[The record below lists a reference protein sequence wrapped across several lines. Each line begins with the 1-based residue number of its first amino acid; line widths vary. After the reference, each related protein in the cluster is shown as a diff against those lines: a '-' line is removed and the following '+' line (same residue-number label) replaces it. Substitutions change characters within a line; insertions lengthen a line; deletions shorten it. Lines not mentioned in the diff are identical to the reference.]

1 MRQSFRRLLLVPLL
15 AASFL
20 LSGFSPSATAS
31 AASVLSLTATSN
43 PSGNYVALN
52 WTNSDKS
59 QPYSYMLYSK
69 SAHESTFQSIPAKD
83 HAKVLNIY
91 PVVAPIVSFTTW
103 EGKNYTLPK
112 SASLKMW
119 METPNEYDS
128 KGYGKGLIS
137 VDTVSISD
145 FNASPDAYLKNAD
158 GSYKYDVLYFGAWD
172 AFASQD
178 LSAAAETKTDA
189 FIKTGRGVLFG
200 HDTMVDNDTIS
211 MPNFFKLAHYCDI
224 QTIPHYTV
232 LGSAQIKV
240 AKKGLL
246 TNYPWKIGD
255 VGTVL
260 NVPLSHSNQL
270 AFGDVWMTYQQPYT
284 YPNSTAATGSG
295 GQGTNTFYLTSW
307 SNCAMIQTGHSNG
320 EATPDEQRVTANTL
334 FYLAQI
340 TTDTSWNDHKGQD
353 LDAPDEP
360 TISGVTH
367 NSNRTQ
373 YTVQYSSQDNA
384 TGYQYYVEATGQN
397 DGAKYDSPVI
407 STSLKTGMKGY
418 SIVVDSKPNTVPDGS
433 ITATSDSY
441 TFSRPSGSSFYI
453 HVAAVDKAGNISSVA
468 HYPVDELVSMT
479 HPVSISYAIDPNSNM
494 PFTTPDIPITNHSTF
509 PVKVSVVGLK
519 ATSGIGDAAPTS
531 YSDWNRLTA
540 AQTGSGIALGVR
552 IKETSG
558 SGWTVINRAVPVYA
572 GDLMSEVPLGTLGA
586 NGASGNL
593 ALTAKFGLAWA
604 NARTVSHE
612 LTLDFTIRIKQIIL
626 KIWKQAEWAENVLH
640 SVTFYFQ

>member
-1 MRQSFRRLLLVPLL
+1 MRQSFRRFFLVPLL
-15 AASFL
+15 AAGIL
-20 LSGFSPSATAS
+20 LSGASPALAAS
-31 AASVLSLTATSN
+31 AASVLTLTATPN

-91 PVVAPIVSFTTW
+91 PVVAPTVSFTTW
-103 EGKNYTLPK
+103 DGKSYTLPK

-137 VDTVSISD
+137 VDIVSISD
-145 FNASPDAYLKNAD
+145 FNANPDVYLKNAD
-158 GSYKYDVLYFGAWD
+158 GTYKYDVLYFGAWD

-178 LSAAAETKTDA
+178 LTTAAESKTDA

-200 HDTMVDNDTIS
+200 HDTMVDNDQIS

-232 LGSAQIKV
+232 LGSSQIKV
-240 AKKGLL
+240 TKKGLL
-246 TNYPWKIGD
+246 TDYPWKIGD

-260 NVPLSHSNQL
+260 NVPMSHSNQL
-270 AFGDVWMTYQQPYT
+270 AFGDVWMTYQPPYT
-284 YPNSTAATGSG
+284 YSGSAEATGQN

-353 LDAPDEP
+353 LDAPDKP
-360 TISGVTH
+360 VISGVTH
-367 NSNRTQ
+367 NSGRTQ
-373 YTVQYSSQDNA
+373 YTVNYSSQDNA

-397 DGAKYDSPVI
+397 DGMKYDSPVV
-407 STSLKTGMKGY
+407 STSLETGMKGY
-418 SIVVDSKPNTVPDGS
+418 SIVVDNNPDTVPDGS
-433 ITATSDSY
+433 ITTTSNSY
-441 TFSRPSGSSFYI
+441 TFFRPFGSSFYI
-453 HVAAVDKAGNISSVA
+453 HIAAVDKAGNVSAVA
-468 HYPVDELVSMT
+468 HFHTDELVSVT
-479 HPVSISYAIDPNSNM
+479 HPVSIGYSIDPNSST
-494 PFTTPDIPITNHSTF
+494 PFTAPDIPITNHSTF
-509 PVKVSVVGLK
+509 PVRVSVAGLK
-519 ATSGIGDAAPTS
+519 AVSGIGDTAPTS
-531 YSDWNRLTA
+531 YSDWNSLTA
-540 AQTGSGIALGVR
+540 AQTGSGIALGVG
-552 IKETSG
+552 INQTAV
-558 SGWTVINRAVPVYA
+558 SGWTAVDRTTPVYT
-572 GDLMSEVPLGTLGA
+572 GDFASEVPLGTLGA

-612 LTLDFTIRIKQIIL
+612 LILNFTI
-626 KIWKQAEWAENVLH
+626 
-640 SVTFYFQ
+640 TD

>member
-1 MRQSFRRLLLVPLL
+1 MRRSFRRLFLAPLL
-15 AASFL
+15 AAGVL
-20 LSGFSPSATAS
+20 LSGASPALAAS
-31 AASVLSLTATSN
+31 AASVLTLTATPN
-43 PSGNYVALN
+43 PSGNFVALN

-83 HAKVLNIY
+83 SAKVLNIY
-91 PVVAPIVSFTTW
+91 PVVATTVSFTTW
-103 EGKNYTLPK
+103 QGQSYTLPK

-119 METPNEYDS
+119 METPNGYDS

-145 FNASPDAYLKNAD
+145 FNANPDAYLKNAD

-178 LSAAAETKTDA
+178 LSSAAESKTDA

-200 HDTMVDNDTIS
+200 HDTMVDNDGIS

-232 LGSAQIKV
+232 LGSSQIKV
-240 AKKGLL
+240 SKKGLL

-260 NVPLSHSNQL
+260 NVPMSHSNQL

-284 YPNSTAATGSG
+284 YPNSAEATGSG

-320 EATPDEQRVTANTL
+320 EATPDEQCVTANTL

-353 LDAPDEP
+353 LDAPDSP

-373 YTVQYSSQDNA
+373 YTVNYSSQDNA

-397 DGAKYDSPVI
+397 DGAKYDSPVL
-407 STSLKTGMKGY
+407 STSLKTGMKDY
-418 SIVVDSKPNTVPDGS
+418 SIVVDNNPDTVPDGS
-433 ITATSDSY
+433 ITTTSDSY
-441 TFSRPSGSSFYI
+441 TFPRPSGSSFYI
-453 HVAAVDKAGNISSVA
+453 HIAAVDNAGNISSVA
-468 HYPVDELVSMT
+468 HYPVDELVSVT
-479 HPVSISYAIDPNSNM
+479 HPISISYAIDPNSNT
-494 PFTTPDIPITNHSTF
+494 PFTAPDIPIINHSTF
-509 PVKVSVVGLK
+509 PIRVSVAGLK

-531 YSDWNRLTA
+531 YSDWNSLTA
-540 AQTGSGIALGVR
+540 AQTGSGIALGVG
-552 IKETSG
+552 INKTAG
-558 SGWTVINRAVPVYA
+558 SGWTAVDRDTPIYT
-572 GDLMSEVPLGTLGA
+572 GDLASEVPLGTLGS

-593 ALTAKFGLAWA
+593 TLTAKFGLAWTKA
-604 NARTVSHE
+604 TNVSHE
-612 LTLDFTIRIKQIIL
+612 LTLNFTI
-626 KIWKQAEWAENVLH
+626 AD
-640 SVTFYFQ
+640 

>member
-1 MRQSFRRLLLVPLL
+1 LRQSFRRLFLVPLL
-15 AASFL
+15 AAGIL
-20 LSGFSPSATAS
+20 LPGASPVFAAS
-31 AASVLSLTATSN
+31 AASVLTLTAIPN

-52 WTNSDKS
+52 WTNSDKR

-91 PVVAPIVSFTTW
+91 PVVVPTVTFTTW
-103 EGKNYTLPK
+103 RGKRYTLPK

-145 FNASPDAYLKNAD
+145 FNASPDAYLRNAD

-172 AFASQD
+172 SNGYQD
-178 LSAAAETKTDA
+178 LSFTAETKTDA

-200 HDTMVDNDTIS
+200 HDTMVNNNRIS
-211 MPNFFKLAHYCDI
+211 KANFYKLAHYCDI
-224 QTIPHYTV
+224 QAIPNYTV
-232 LGSAQIKV
+232 LGSSCIKV
-240 AKKGLL
+240 SKKGLL

-255 VGTVL
+255 VGAVL
-260 NVPLSHSNQL
+260 HVPLSHSNQL
-270 AFGDVWMTYQQPYT
+270 AFGDVWMTYQSPYT
-284 YPNSTAATGSG
+284 YPNSAEATGSG

-307 SNCAMIQTGHSNG
+307 SNCTMIQTGHSNG

-360 TISGVTH
+360 AVSSITH
-367 NSNRTQ
+367 NSDRTQ
-373 YTVQYSSQDNA
+373 YTVNYSSQDNA

-397 DGAKYDSPVI
+397 DGVKYDSPVI

-418 SIVVDSKPNTVPDGS
+418 SIVVDDKPDTVPDGN
-433 ITATSDSY
+433 ITTTSNSY
-441 TFSRPSGSSFYI
+441 TFSRPSGSGFYI
-453 HVAAVDKAGNISSVA
+453 HIAAVDNAGNISAVA
-468 HYPVDELVSMT
+468 HYHTDKLVSVT
-479 HPVSISYAIDPNSNM
+479 HPVSIGYSIDPNSST
-494 PFTTPDIPITNHSTF
+494 PFTAPDIPITNHSTF
-509 PVKVSVVGLK
+509 PIKVSVTELK
-519 ATSGIGDAAPTS
+519 ATSGIGDAAPTA
-531 YSDWNRLTA
+531 YSDWNSLTA
-540 AQTGSGIALGVR
+540 AQTGSGIALGVG
-552 IKETSG
+552 ISKTAG
-558 SGWTVINRAVPVYA
+558 SGWTAVDRATPVYT
-572 GDLMSEVPLGTLGA
+572 GDLASEVPLGMLGA

-593 ALTAKFGLAWA
+593 TLTAKFGLAWA
-604 NARTVSHE
+604 KATNVSHE
-612 LTLDFTIRIKQIIL
+612 LTLNFTI
-626 KIWKQAEWAENVLH
+626 AD
-640 SVTFYFQ
+640 

>member
-1 MRQSFRRLLLVPLL
+1 MRQSFRRLFLVPLL
-15 AASFL
+15 AAGIL
-20 LSGFSPSATAS
+20 LSGASPAFAAS
-31 AASVLSLTATSN
+31 AASVLTLTATPN
-43 PSGNYVALN
+43 PSANDVALN

-83 HAKVLNIY
+83 SAKVLNIY
-91 PVVAPIVSFTTW
+91 PVVDPTVSFTTW
-103 EGKNYTLPK
+103 QGKSYTLPK

-119 METPNEYDS
+119 LETPNEYDS

-137 VDTVSISD
+137 VDAVSIAD
-145 FNASPDAYLKNAD
+145 FNVSPDAYLKNAD

-178 LSAAAETKTDA
+178 LSATAETKTDA

-200 HDTMVDNDTIS
+200 HDTMS

-232 LGSAQIKV
+232 LGSSQIKV
-240 AKKGLL
+240 SKKGLL

-260 NVPLSHSNQL
+260 NVPMSHSNQL
-270 AFGDVWMTYQQPYT
+270 AFGDVWMTYQPPYT
-284 YPNSTAATGSG
+284 YNGSAEATGSG

-360 TISGVTH
+360 AISGVTH
-367 NSNRTQ
+367 NYDRTQ
-373 YTVQYSSQDNA
+373 YTVNYSSQDNA

-397 DGAKYDSPVI
+397 DGAKYDSPVV
-407 STSLKTGMKGY
+407 SASLKTGMKGY
-418 SIVVDSKPNTVPDGS
+418 SIVVDNSPDTVPDRS
-433 ITATSDSY
+433 ITTTSGSY
-441 TFSRPSGSSFYI
+441 TFSRPSGSGFYI
-453 HVAAVDKAGNISSVA
+453 HIAAVDKSGNISSVT
-468 HYPVDELVSMT
+468 HYHTDELVSVT
-479 HPVSISYAIDPNSNM
+479 HPVSIGYSIDPNSNT
-494 PFTTPDIPITNHSTF
+494 PFTAPDIPITNHSTF
-509 PVKVSVVGLK
+509 PVRVSVAGLK
-519 ATSGIGDAAPTS
+519 ATSGIGDTVPTA
-531 YSDWNRLTA
+531 YSDWNSLTA
-540 AQTGSGIALGVR
+540 AQTGSGIALGVG
-552 IKETSG
+552 ISKTGG
-558 SGWTVINRAVPVYA
+558 SGWTAVDRAMPVYT
-572 GDLMSEVPLGTLGA
+572 GDLASEVPLGTLGA

-593 ALTAKFGLAWA
+593 ALAAKFGLAWA

-612 LTLDFTIRIKQIIL
+612 LILNFTI
-626 KIWKQAEWAENVLH
+626 
-640 SVTFYFQ
+640 TD

>member
-1 MRQSFRRLLLVPLL
+1 MRQSFRRLFLVPLL
-15 AASFL
+15 SAGIL
-20 LSGFSPSATAS
+20 LSGVSPAFAAS
-31 AASVLSLTATSN
+31 AASVLTLTATPN
-43 PSGNYVALN
+43 PSANDVALN

-83 HAKVLNIY
+83 SAKVLNIY
-91 PVVAPIVSFTTW
+91 PIVTPTVSFTTW
-103 EGKNYTLPK
+103 QGKNYTLPK

-137 VDTVSISD
+137 VDTVSISN
-145 FNASPDAYLKNAD
+145 FNANPDAYLKNAD

-178 LSAAAETKTDA
+178 LTATVEAKTDA

-200 HDTMVDNDTIS
+200 HDTMVDNDQIS

-232 LGSAQIKV
+232 LGSSQIKV
-240 AKKGLL
+240 SKKGLL

-260 NVPLSHSNQL
+260 NAPMSHSNQL

-284 YPNSTAATGSG
+284 YPNSVEATGSG

-307 SNCAMIQTGHSNG
+307 SNCAMIQTGHSDG

-353 LDAPDEP
+353 LDAPDKP
-360 TISGVTH
+360 TISSVTH
-367 NSNRTQ
+367 NSDRTQ
-373 YTVQYSSQDNA
+373 YTVNYSSQDNA

-407 STSLKTGMKGY
+407 STSLKTGMKG
-418 SIVVDSKPNTVPDGS
+418 
-433 ITATSDSY
+433 
-441 TFSRPSGSSFYI
+441 
-453 HVAAVDKAGNISSVA
+453 
-468 HYPVDELVSMT
+468 
-479 HPVSISYAIDPNSNM
+479 
-494 PFTTPDIPITNHSTF
+494 
-509 PVKVSVVGLK
+509 
-519 ATSGIGDAAPTS
+519 
-531 YSDWNRLTA
+531 
-540 AQTGSGIALGVR
+540 
-552 IKETSG
+552 
-558 SGWTVINRAVPVYA
+558 
-572 GDLMSEVPLGTLGA
+572 
-586 NGASGNL
+586 
-593 ALTAKFGLAWA
+593 
-604 NARTVSHE
+604 
-612 LTLDFTIRIKQIIL
+612 
-626 KIWKQAEWAENVLH
+626 
-640 SVTFYFQ
+640 

>member
-1 MRQSFRRLLLVPLL
+1 MRQSFRRLFLAPLL
-15 AASFL
+15 AAGIL
-20 LSGFSPSATAS
+20 LSGASPAFAAS
-31 AASVLSLTATSN
+31 AASVLLLTATPN
-43 PSGNYVALN
+43 PSGNYGALN
-52 WTNSDKS
+52 WTNNDKS

-69 SAHESTFQSIPAKD
+69 SAHESTFQSIPAKES
-83 HAKVLNIY
+83 AKVLNIY
-91 PVVAPIVSFTTW
+91 PVVTPTVSFTTW
-103 EGKNYTLPK
+103 NGKSYTLPK

-145 FNASPDAYLKNAD
+145 FNANPDAYLKNTD
-158 GSYKYDVLYFGAWD
+158 GTYKYDVLYFGAWD

-178 LSAAAETKTDA
+178 LTTAAESKTDA

-200 HDTMVDNDTIS
+200 HDTMVDNDQIS

-232 LGSAQIKV
+232 LGSSQIKV
-240 AKKGLL
+240 FKKGLL

-260 NVPLSHSNQL
+260 NVPMSHSNQF
-270 AFGDVWMTYQQPYT
+270 AFGDVWMTYQPPYT
-284 YPNSTAATGSG
+284 YSGSAEATGQN

-353 LDAPDEP
+353 LDAPDRP

-367 NSNRTQ
+367 NSDRTQ
-373 YTVQYSSQDNA
+373 YTVNYSSQDNA

-407 STSLKTGMKGY
+407 STSLKTRMKGY
-418 SIVVDSKPNTVPDGS
+418 SIIVDDKPDTAPNGS
-433 ITATSDSY
+433 ITTTSDSY
-441 TFSRPSGSSFYI
+441 TFPRPSGSSFYI
-453 HVAAVDKAGNISSVA
+453 HIAAVDNAGNISAVA
-468 HYPVDELVSMT
+468 HYSVDELVSVT
-479 HPVSISYAIDPNSNM
+479 HPVSVSYAIDPNSSM
-494 PFTTPDIPITNHSTF
+494 PFTAPDIPITNHSTF
-509 PVKVSVVGLK
+509 PVRVSVAKLK
-519 ATSGIGDAAPTS
+519 STSGIGDAAPTS
-531 YSDWNRLTA
+531 YSDWNNLTA
-540 AQTGSGIALGVR
+540 AQTASKITLGVG
-552 IKETSG
+552 IKETAG
-558 SGWTVINRAVPVYA
+558 SGWTAVDRQAPVYA
-572 GDLMSEVPLGTLGA
+572 SDVASEVPLGTLGA

-604 NARTVSHE
+604 KTTNVSHD
-612 LTLDFTIRIKQIIL
+612 LTLNFTI
-626 KIWKQAEWAENVLH
+626 
-640 SVTFYFQ
+640 SD

>member
-1 MRQSFRRLLLVPLL
+1 MRQSFRRLFLVPLL
-15 AASFL
+15 AAGIL
-20 LSGFSPSATAS
+20 LSGASPAFAAS
-31 AASVLSLTATSN
+31 AASALSLTATPN

-83 HAKVLNIY
+83 SAKVLNIY
-91 PVVAPIVSFTTW
+91 PIVAPTVSFTTW
-103 EGKNYTLPK
+103 QGKSYTLPK

-119 METPNEYDS
+119 MEMPNGYDS

-137 VDTVSISD
+137 VDTVSISN
-145 FNASPDAYLKNAD
+145 FNANPDAYLKNAD
-158 GSYKYDVLYFGAWD
+158 GSYKYDVLYFGSWD
-172 AFASQD
+172 SNGNQD
-178 LSAAAETKTDA
+178 LTATAETKTEA
-189 FIKTGRGVLFG
+189 FIKAGRGVLFG
-200 HDTMVDNDTIS
+200 HDTMVDNDRIS

-224 QTIPHYTV
+224 QTIPKYTI
-232 LGSAQIKV
+232 LGGIQIKV

-270 AFGDVWMTYQQPYT
+270 AFGDVWMTYQQPYA
-284 YPNSTAATGSG
+284 YPNSTEANGSG

-353 LDAPDEP
+353 LDAPDRSV
-360 TISGVTH
+360 ISGITH
-367 NSNRTQ
+367 NPDRTQ
-373 YTVQYSSQDNA
+373 YTVNYSSQDNA
-384 TGYQYYVEATGQN
+384 TGYQYYVEASGQN

-418 SIVVDSKPNTVPDGS
+418 SIVVDEKPDTVPDGN
-433 ITATSDSY
+433 ITTTSNSY

-453 HVAAVDKAGNISSVA
+453 HIAAVDNAGNVSSVT
-468 HYPVDELVSMT
+468 HYPVDELVSVT
-479 HPVSISYAIDPNSNM
+479 HPVSISYAIDPNSNT
-494 PFTTPDIPITNHSTF
+494 PFNAPDIPITNHSTF
-509 PVKVSVVGLK
+509 PIEVSVAGLK
-519 ATSGIGDAAPTS
+519 ATSGIGDAVPTS
-531 YSDWNRLTA
+531 YSDWNSLTA
-540 AQTGSGIALGVR
+540 AQTGNGIALGVG
-552 IKETSG
+552 ISKTAG
-558 SGWTVINRAVPVYA
+558 SGWTAIDRQAPVYA
-572 GDLMSEVPLGTLGA
+572 SDIASEVPLGTLGA
-586 NGASGNL
+586 NGASGSL

-604 NARTVSHE
+604 NAKTVSHQ
-612 LTLDFTIRIKQIIL
+612 LTLNFTI
-626 KIWKQAEWAENVLH
+626 AD
-640 SVTFYFQ
+640 

>member
-1 MRQSFRRLLLVPLL
+1 MRQSFRRLFLVPLL

-31 AASVLSLTATSN
+31 AASVLTLTATPN

-59 QPYSYMLYSK
+59 QPYSYILYSK

-83 HAKVLNIY
+83 SAKVLNIY
-91 PVVAPIVSFTTW
+91 PVVAPTISFTTW
-103 EGKNYTLPK
+103 DGKSYTLPK

-119 METPNEYDS
+119 METPNTYDS
-128 KGYGKGLIS
+128 RGYGKGLIS
-137 VDTVSISD
+137 VDTVSISN
-145 FNASPDAYLKNAD
+145 FNANPDTYLKNAD

-172 AFASQD
+172 SNGNQD
-178 LSAAAETKTDA
+178 LSVAAESKTDA

-200 HDTMVDNDTIS
+200 HDTMVDNDRIS
-211 MPNFFKLAHYCDI
+211 MPIFFKLAHYCNI
-224 QTIPHYTV
+224 QTIPKYTI
-232 LGSAQIKV
+232 LGGTQIKV

-270 AFGDVWMTYQQPYT
+270 AFGDVWMTYQPPYT
-284 YPNSTAATGSG
+284 YSGSAEATGQN
-295 GQGTNTFYLTSW
+295 GQGTNTFYLTSR
-307 SNCAMIQTGHSNG
+307 SNCAMIQTGHSDG

-353 LDAPDEP
+353 LDAPDRP
-360 TISGVTH
+360 VISSVTH
-367 NSNRTQ
+367 NSDRTQ
-373 YTVQYSSQDNA
+373 YTVNYSSQDNA

-418 SIVVDSKPNTVPDGS
+418 SIVVDNKPDTVPDGN
-433 ITATSDSY
+433 ITTTSDSY

-453 HVAAVDKAGNISSVA
+453 HIATVDNAGNVSSVT
-468 HYPVDELVSMT
+468 HYPVDELVSVT
-479 HPVSISYAIDPNSNM
+479 HPVSIGYSIDPNSNT
-494 PFTTPDIPITNHSTF
+494 PFTAPDIPITNHSTF
-509 PVKVSVVGLK
+509 PVRVSVAGLK
-519 ATSGIGDAAPTS
+519 ATAGIGDAAPTS
-531 YSDWNRLTA
+531 YSDWNSLTA
-540 AQTGSGIALGVR
+540 AQTGSEIALGVG
-552 IKETSG
+552 ISKTAG
-558 SGWTVINRAVPVYA
+558 SGWTAVDQTTPVYTD
-572 GDLMSEVPLGTLGA
+572 DLASEVSLGTLGA

-612 LTLDFTIRIKQIIL
+612 LILNFTI
-626 KIWKQAEWAENVLH
+626 
-640 SVTFYFQ
+640 TD

>member
-1 MRQSFRRLLLVPLL
+1 MRQSFRRLFLVPLL
-15 AASFL
+15 AAGIL
-20 LSGFSPSATAS
+20 LSGASPAFAAS
-31 AASVLSLTATSN
+31 AASVLTLTATPN

-83 HAKVLNIY
+83 SAKVLNIY
-91 PVVAPIVSFTTW
+91 PIVAPTVSFTTW
-103 EGKNYTLPK
+103 QGKNYTLPK

-119 METPNEYDS
+119 METSNEYDP

-137 VDTVSISD
+137 VDTVSIAD
-145 FNASPDAYLKNAD
+145 FNANPDTYLKNAD

-178 LSAAAETKTDA
+178 LSAAAETKADA

-200 HDTMVDNDTIS
+200 HDTMVDNDRIS
-211 MPNFFKLAHYCDI
+211 MPNFFELAHYCNI
-224 QTIPHYTV
+224 QTIPKYTI
-232 LGSAQIKV
+232 LGGTQITV

-246 TNYPWKIGD
+246 TNYPWKIGN

-260 NVPLSHSNQL
+260 NVPMSHSNQL

-284 YPNSTAATGSG
+284 YSGSTEANGTN

-307 SNCAMIQTGHSNG
+307 SNCAMIQTGHSDG

-360 TISGVTH
+360 AISGVTH
-367 NSNRTQ
+367 NFGRTQ
-373 YTVQYSSQDNA
+373 YTVNYSSQDNA

-397 DGAKYDSPVI
+397 DGVKYDSPVI

-418 SIVVDSKPNTVPDGS
+418 SIVVDNNPDTVPDGS
-433 ITATSDSY
+433 ITTTSSSY
-441 TFSRPSGSSFYI
+441 TFPRPSGSSFYI
-453 HVAAVDKAGNISSVA
+453 HIAAVDNAGNISAVT
-468 HYPVDELVSMT
+468 HYHTDELVSVT
-479 HPVSISYAIDPNSNM
+479 HPISIGYSIDPNSDT
-494 PFTTPDIPITNHSTF
+494 PFTAPDIPITNHSTF
-509 PVKVSVVGLK
+509 PIKVSVAGLK
-519 ATSGIGDAAPTS
+519 AISGIGDAAPTS
-531 YSDWNRLTA
+531 FSDWNSLTA
-540 AQTGSGIALGVR
+540 AQTGSRIALGVG
-552 IKETSG
+552 ISKTTG
-558 SGWTVINRAVPVYA
+558 SGWTAVDRESPVYT
-572 GDLMSEVPLGTLGA
+572 GDLVSEVPLGTLGA

-604 NARTVSHE
+604 NAKTVSHE
-612 LTLDFTIRIKQIIL
+612 LTLDFTI
-626 KIWKQAEWAENVLH
+626 AD
-640 SVTFYFQ
+640 

>member
-1 MRQSFRRLLLVPLL
+1 MRQSFRRLFLVPLL
-15 AASFL
+15 AAGIL
-20 LSGFSPSATAS
+20 LSGASPAFAAS
-31 AASVLSLTATSN
+31 AASVLTLTATPN
-43 PSGNYVALN
+43 PSANDVALN

-83 HAKVLNIY
+83 SAKVLNIY
-91 PVVAPIVSFTTW
+91 PVVDPTVSFTTW
-103 EGKNYTLPK
+103 QGKSYTLPK

-119 METPNEYDS
+119 LETPNEYDS

-137 VDTVSISD
+137 VDAVSIAD
-145 FNASPDAYLKNAD
+145 FNVSPDAYLKNAD

-178 LSAAAETKTDA
+178 LSATAETKTDA

-232 LGSAQIKV
+232 LGSSQIKV
-240 AKKGLL
+240 SKKGLL

-260 NVPLSHSNQL
+260 NVPMSHSNQL
-270 AFGDVWMTYQQPYT
+270 AFGDVWMTYQPPYT
-284 YPNSTAATGSG
+284 YNGSAEATGSG

-360 TISGVTH
+360 AISGVTH
-367 NSNRTQ
+367 NYDRTQ
-373 YTVQYSSQDNA
+373 YTVNYSSQDNA

-397 DGAKYDSPVI
+397 DGAKYDSPVV
-407 STSLKTGMKGY
+407 SASLKTGMKGY
-418 SIVVDSKPNTVPDGS
+418 SIVVDNSPDTVPDRS
-433 ITATSDSY
+433 ITTTSGSY
-441 TFSRPSGSSFYI
+441 TFSRPSGSGFYI
-453 HVAAVDKAGNISSVA
+453 HIAAVDKSGNISSVT
-468 HYPVDELVSMT
+468 HYHTDELVSVT
-479 HPVSISYAIDPNSNM
+479 HPVSIGYSIDPNSNT
-494 PFTTPDIPITNHSTF
+494 PFTAPDIPITNHSTF
-509 PVKVSVVGLK
+509 PVRVSVAGLK
-519 ATSGIGDAAPTS
+519 ATSGIGDTVPTA
-531 YSDWNRLTA
+531 YSDWNSLTA
-540 AQTGSGIALGVR
+540 AQTGSGIALGVG
-552 IKETSG
+552 ISKTGG
-558 SGWTVINRAVPVYA
+558 SGWTAVDRAMPVYT
-572 GDLMSEVPLGTLGA
+572 GDLASEVPLGTLGA

-593 ALTAKFGLAWA
+593 ALAAKFGLAWA

-612 LTLDFTIRIKQIIL
+612 LILNFTI
-626 KIWKQAEWAENVLH
+626 
-640 SVTFYFQ
+640 TD

>member
-1 MRQSFRRLLLVPLL
+1 MGQSFRRLFLVPLL
-15 AASFL
+15 AAGIL
-20 LSGFSPSATAS
+20 LSGASPAFAAS
-31 AASVLSLTATSN
+31 AASVLTLTATPN
-43 PSGNYVALN
+43 PSGNYVALD

-83 HAKVLNIY
+83 NAKVLNIY
-91 PVVAPIVSFTTW
+91 PIVAPTVSFTTW
-103 EGKNYTLPK
+103 QGKSYTLPK

-137 VDTVSISD
+137 VDTVSISN
-145 FNASPDAYLKNAD
+145 FNVSPDAYLKNAD

-172 AFASQD
+172 SNGSQD
-178 LSAAAETKTDA
+178 LSVAAESKTDA

-200 HDTMVDNDTIS
+200 HDTMVNNDTIS
-211 MPNFFKLAHYCDI
+211 MPNFFKLAHYCNI

-232 LGSAQIKV
+232 LGSSQIKV
-240 AKKGLL
+240 SKKGLL

-260 NVPLSHSNQL
+260 NVPMSHSNQL
-270 AFGDVWMTYQQPYT
+270 AFGDVWMTYQPPYT
-284 YPNSTAATGSG
+284 YNGSAEATGQN

-320 EATPDEQRVTANTL
+320 EATPDEQSVTANTL

-353 LDAPDEP
+353 LDAPDKP
-360 TISGVTH
+360 AISGVTH
-367 NSNRTQ
+367 NSGRTQ
-373 YTVQYSSQDNA
+373 YTINYSSQDNA

-397 DGAKYDSPVI
+397 DGAKYDSPVV
-407 STSLKTGMKGY
+407 SASLKTGMKGY
-418 SIVVDSKPNTVPDGS
+418 SIVVDNSPDTVPAGS
-433 ITATSDSY
+433 ITTTLDSY

-453 HVAAVDKAGNISSVA
+453 HIAAVDNAGNISSVT
-468 HYPVDELVSMT
+468 HYSVDELVSVT
-479 HPVSISYAIDPNSNM
+479 HPVSIGYSIDPNSSM
-494 PFTTPDIPITNHSTF
+494 PFTAPDIPITNHSTF
-509 PVKVSVVGLK
+509 PVRVSVAGLK

-531 YSDWNRLTA
+531 YSDWNNLTA
-540 AQTGSGIALGVR
+540 AQTGSGIALGVG
-552 IKETSG
+552 ISQTAG
-558 SGWTVINRAVPVYA
+558 SGWTVVDRTTPVYT
-572 GDLMSEVPLGTLGA
+572 GDTTSEVPLGTLGA

-593 ALTAKFGLAWA
+593 ALTAKFGLAWVKA
-604 NARTVSHE
+604 TNVSHE
-612 LTLDFTIRIKQIIL
+612 LTLDFDI
-626 KIWKQAEWAENVLH
+626 
-640 SVTFYFQ
+640 SD

>member
-1 MRQSFRRLLLVPLL
+1 LRQSFRRFFLVPLL
-15 AASFL
+15 AAGIL
-20 LSGFSPSATAS
+20 LSGASPALAAS
-31 AASVLSLTATSN
+31 AASVLSLTATPN
-43 PSGNYVALN
+43 PSGNYVALH

-69 SAHESTFQSIPAKD
+69 SVHESTFQSIPAKD
-83 HAKVLNIY
+83 NAKVLNIY
-91 PVVAPIVSFTTW
+91 PVVAPTVSFTTW
-103 EGKNYTLPK
+103 QGKSYTLPK

-145 FNASPDAYLKNAD
+145 FNANPDTYLKNAD

-172 AFASQD
+172 SNGNQD
-178 LSAAAETKTDA
+178 LTATAETKTDS

-200 HDTMVDNDTIS
+200 HDTMVDNDRIS
-211 MPNFFKLAHYCDI
+211 MPNFFKLAHYCNI
-224 QTIPHYTV
+224 HTIPKYTI
-232 LGSAQIKV
+232 LGGTQIKV

-255 VGTVL
+255 VGTAL

-270 AFGDVWMTYQQPYT
+270 AFGDVWMTYQPPYT
-284 YPNSTAATGSG
+284 YSGSTEATGSS

-353 LDAPDEP
+353 LDAPNEP
-360 TISGVTH
+360 AISSVTH

-373 YTVQYSSQDNA
+373 YTVNYSSQDNA

-397 DGAKYDSPVI
+397 DGAKYDSSVI

-418 SIVVDSKPNTVPDGS
+418 SIVEDNNPNTVPDGS
-433 ITATSDSY
+433 ITTASDSY

-453 HVAAVDKAGNISSVA
+453 HIAAVDNAGNISAVA
-468 HYPVDELVSMT
+468 HYHADELVSVT
-479 HPVSISYAIDPNSNM
+479 HPVSIGYSIDPNSNT
-494 PFTTPDIPITNHSTF
+494 PFTAPGIPITNHSTF
-509 PVKVSVVGLK
+509 PVQVSVAGLK

-531 YSDWNRLTA
+531 YSDWNSLTA
-540 AQTGSGIALGVR
+540 SQTGNGMALGVG
-552 IKETSG
+552 ISQTAD
-558 SGWTVINRAVPVYA
+558 SGWTAVDRQAPVYA
-572 GDLMSEVPLGTLGA
+572 SDVASEVPLGTLGA

-593 ALTAKFGLAWA
+593 ALTAKFGLAWVKTT
-604 NARTVSHE
+604 NVSHE
-612 LTLDFTIRIKQIIL
+612 LTLNFTI
-626 KIWKQAEWAENVLH
+626 AD
-640 SVTFYFQ
+640 

>member
-1 MRQSFRRLLLVPLL
+1 MRQSVRRLFLAPLL
-15 AASFL
+15 AAGIL
-20 LSGFSPSATAS
+20 MSGASPAFAAS
-31 AASVLSLTATSN
+31 AASVLTLTATPS

-83 HAKVLNIY
+83 RAKVLNIY
-91 PVVAPIVSFTTW
+91 PVVAPTVSFTTW
-103 EGKNYTLPK
+103 QGKSYTLPK

-119 METPNEYDS
+119 IETPNEYDS

-137 VDTVSISD
+137 VDTVSISN
-145 FNASPDAYLKNAD
+145 FNANPGAYLKNAD

-172 AFASQD
+172 SNGNQD
-178 LSAAAETKTDA
+178 LTATAETKTDA

-200 HDTMVDNDTIS
+200 QDTMVSNDLIS
-211 MPNFFKLAHYCDI
+211 MPNFYKLAHYCNI

-232 LGSAQIKV
+232 LGGTQIKV

-260 NVPLSHSNQL
+260 NVPMSHSNQL
-270 AFGDVWMTYQQPYT
+270 AFGDVWMTYQPPYSYSSSAEDT
-284 YPNSTAATGSG
+284 DQN

-320 EATPDEQRVTANTL
+320 DATPDEQRVTANTL

-353 LDAPDEP
+353 LDAPDKP
-360 TISGVTH
+360 AISSVTH
-367 NSNRTQ
+367 NSDRTQ
-373 YTVQYSSQDNA
+373 YTINYSSQDNA

-397 DGAKYDSPVI
+397 DGEKYDSPVI

-418 SIVVDSKPNTVPDGS
+418 SIVVDNKPDTVPDGS
-433 ITATSDSY
+433 ITTTSGCY

-453 HVAAVDKAGNISSVA
+453 HIAAVDNAGNISAVT
-468 HYPVDELVSMT
+468 HYHTDELVSVT
-479 HPVSISYAIDPNSNM
+479 HPVRTGYSIDPNSNT
-494 PFTTPDIPITNHSTF
+494 PFTAPDIPITNHSTF
-509 PVKVSVVGLK
+509 PVRVSVAGLK

-531 YSDWNRLTA
+531 YSDWNSLTA
-540 AQTGSGIALGVR
+540 AQTGSGIALGVG
-552 IKETSG
+552 ISQTAG
-558 SGWTVINRAVPVYA
+558 SGWAAVDRTTPVYTGNLA
-572 GDLMSEVPLGTLGA
+572 SEVPLGTLGA

-604 NARTVSHE
+604 NAKTVSHE
-612 LTLDFTIRIKQIIL
+612 LTLDFTI
-626 KIWKQAEWAENVLH
+626 AN
-640 SVTFYFQ
+640 

>member
-1 MRQSFRRLLLVPLL
+1 MRQSFRRLFLVPLL
-15 AASFL
+15 AAGIL
-20 LSGFSPSATAS
+20 LSGASPVFAAS
-31 AASVLSLTATSN
+31 AASVLSLTATPN

-91 PVVAPIVSFTTW
+91 PVVAPTVSFTTW
-103 EGKNYTLPK
+103 QGKSYTLPK

-119 METPNEYDS
+119 METPNTYDP

-137 VDTVSISD
+137 VDTVSTSD
-145 FNASPDAYLKNAD
+145 FNANPDAYLKNAD

-211 MPNFFKLAHYCDI
+211 MPNFFKLAHYCDV

-232 LGSAQIKV
+232 LGSSQIKV
-240 AKKGLL
+240 SKKGLL

-260 NVPLSHSNQL
+260 NVPMSHSNQL

-284 YPNSTAATGSG
+284 YPNSAAATGSD

-353 LDAPDEP
+353 LDAPNEP
-360 TISGVTH
+360 AISSVTH

-373 YTVQYSSQDNA
+373 YTVNYSSQDNA

-397 DGAKYDSPVI
+397 DGAKYDSSVI

-418 SIVVDSKPNTVPDGS
+418 SIVEDNNPDTVPDGS
-433 ITATSDSY
+433 ITTASDSY

-453 HVAAVDKAGNISSVA
+453 HIAAVDNAGNISAVA
-468 HYPVDELVSMT
+468 HYHADELVSVT
-479 HPVSISYAIDPNSNM
+479 HPVSISYAIDPNSNT
-494 PFTTPDIPITNHSTF
+494 PFTAPGIPITNHSTF
-509 PVKVSVVGLK
+509 PVQVSVAGLK

-531 YSDWNRLTA
+531 YSDWNSLTA
-540 AQTGSGIALGVR
+540 SQTGNGMALGVG
-552 IKETSG
+552 ISQTAD
-558 SGWTVINRAVPVYA
+558 SGWTAVDRQAPVYA
-572 GDLMSEVPLGTLGA
+572 SDVASEVPLGTLGA

-593 ALTAKFGLAWA
+593 ALTAKFGLAWVKTT
-604 NARTVSHE
+604 NVSHE
-612 LTLDFTIRIKQIIL
+612 LTLNFTI
-626 KIWKQAEWAENVLH
+626 AD
-640 SVTFYFQ
+640 

>member
-1 MRQSFRRLLLVPLL
+1 MRQSFRRLFLVPLL
-15 AASFL
+15 AAGIL
-20 LSGFSPSATAS
+20 LSGASPAFAAS
-31 AASVLSLTATSN
+31 AAPVLSLTAMPN

-52 WTNSDKS
+52 WTNSDKN

-83 HAKVLNIY
+83 SAKVLNIY
-91 PVVAPIVSFTTW
+91 PIVAPTVSFTTW
-103 EGKNYTLPK
+103 QGKNYTLPK

-119 METPNEYDS
+119 METSNEYDP

-137 VDTVSISD
+137 VDTVSIAD
-145 FNASPDAYLKNAD
+145 FNANPDTYLKNAD

-178 LSAAAETKTDA
+178 LSAAAETKADA

-200 HDTMVDNDTIS
+200 HDTMVDNDRIS
-211 MPNFFKLAHYCDI
+211 MPNFFELAHYCNI
-224 QTIPHYTV
+224 QTIPKYTI
-232 LGSAQIKV
+232 LGGTQITV

-246 TNYPWKIGD
+246 TNYPWKIGN

-260 NVPLSHSNQL
+260 NVPMSHSNQL

-284 YPNSTAATGSG
+284 YSGSAEATGSG

-307 SNCAMIQTGHSNG
+307 SNCAMIQTGHSDG

-360 TISGVTH
+360 AISGVTH
-367 NSNRTQ
+367 NFGRTQ
-373 YTVQYSSQDNA
+373 YTVNYSSQDNA

-397 DGAKYDSPVI
+397 DGVKYDSPVI

-418 SIVVDSKPNTVPDGS
+418 SIVVDNNPDTVPDGS
-433 ITATSDSY
+433 ITTTSSSY
-441 TFSRPSGSSFYI
+441 TFPRPSGSSFYI
-453 HVAAVDKAGNISSVA
+453 HIAAVDNAGNISAVT
-468 HYPVDELVSMT
+468 HYHTDELVSVT
-479 HPVSISYAIDPNSNM
+479 HPISIGYSIDPNSDT
-494 PFTTPDIPITNHSTF
+494 PFTAPDIPITNHSTF
-509 PVKVSVVGLK
+509 PIKVSVAGLK
-519 ATSGIGDAAPTS
+519 AISGIGDAAPTS
-531 YSDWNRLTA
+531 FSDWNSLTA
-540 AQTGSGIALGVR
+540 AQTGSRIALGVG
-552 IKETSG
+552 ISKTTG
-558 SGWTVINRAVPVYA
+558 SGWTAVDRESPVYT
-572 GDLMSEVPLGTLGA
+572 GDLVSEVPLGTLGA

-604 NARTVSHE
+604 NAKTVSHE
-612 LTLDFTIRIKQIIL
+612 LTLDFTI
-626 KIWKQAEWAENVLH
+626 AD
-640 SVTFYFQ
+640 

>member
-1 MRQSFRRLLLVPLL
+1 MRQSFRRLFLVPLL
-15 AASFL
+15 AAGIL
-20 LSGFSPSATAS
+20 LSGASPAFAAS
-31 AASVLSLTATSN
+31 AASVLTLTATPN
-43 PSGNYVALN
+43 PSANDVALN

-83 HAKVLNIY
+83 RAKVLNIY
-91 PVVAPIVSFTTW
+91 PVVAPTVSFTTW
-103 EGKNYTLPK
+103 QGKSYTLPK

-119 METPNEYDS
+119 METPNGYDS

-145 FNASPDAYLKNAD
+145 FNANPDAYLRNAD

-172 AFASQD
+172 SNAYQD
-178 LSAAAETKTDA
+178 LSSIAEAKTEV

-200 HDTMVDNDTIS
+200 HDTMVSNNRIIKT
-211 MPNFFKLAHYCDI
+211 NFFKLAHYCNI
-224 QTIPHYTV
+224 QTISNYTV
-232 LGSAQIKV
+232 LGSPQVKV
-240 AKKGLL
+240 SKKGLL

-284 YPNSTAATGSG
+284 FPGSAEATGQN
-295 GQGTNTFYLTSW
+295 GQGTNNFYLTSW

-360 TISGVTH
+360 AISGVTH
-367 NSNRTQ
+367 NYDRTQ
-373 YTVQYSSQDNA
+373 YTVNYSSQDNA

-407 STSLKTGMKGY
+407 LASLKTGLKGY
-418 SIVVDSKPNTVPDGS
+418 SIVVDNSPDTVPDGS
-433 ITATSDSY
+433 ITTTSGSY

-453 HVAAVDKAGNISSVA
+453 HIAAVDNAGNISAVA
-468 HYPVDELVSMT
+468 HYHTDELVSVT
-479 HPVSISYAIDPNSNM
+479 HPVSVSYAIDPNSST
-494 PFTTPDIPITNHSTF
+494 PFTAPDIPITNHSTF

-519 ATSGIGDAAPTS
+519 ATSRIGDAAPTS
-531 YSDWNRLTA
+531 YSDWNSLTA
-540 AQTGSGIALGVR
+540 AQTGSGIALGVE
-552 IKETSG
+552 ISKTAG
-558 SGWTVINRAVPVYA
+558 SGWTAVDRTTPVYT
-572 GDLMSEVPLGTLGA
+572 GDLASEVPLGTLA

-593 ALTAKFGLAWA
+593 ALTAKFGLAWTKTT
-604 NARTVSHE
+604 NVSHE
-612 LTLDFTIRIKQIIL
+612 LTLNFTI
-626 KIWKQAEWAENVLH
+626 
-640 SVTFYFQ
+640 SD

>member
-1 MRQSFRRLLLVPLL
+1 LRQSFRRLFLVPLL
-15 AASFL
+15 AAGIL
-20 LSGFSPSATAS
+20 LSGASPAFAAS
-31 AASVLSLTATSN
+31 AAPVLSLTAMPN

-52 WTNSDKS
+52 WTNSDKN

-83 HAKVLNIY
+83 SAKVLNIY
-91 PVVAPIVSFTTW
+91 PIVAPTVSFTTW
-103 EGKNYTLPK
+103 QGKNYTLPK

-119 METPNEYDS
+119 METSNEYDP

-137 VDTVSISD
+137 VDTVSIAD
-145 FNASPDAYLKNAD
+145 FNANPDTYLKNAD

-178 LSAAAETKTDA
+178 LSAAAETKADA

-200 HDTMVDNDTIS
+200 HDTMVDNDRIS
-211 MPNFFKLAHYCDI
+211 MPNFFELAHYCNI
-224 QTIPHYTV
+224 QTIPKYTI
-232 LGSAQIKV
+232 LGGTQITV

-246 TNYPWKIGD
+246 TNYPWKIGN

-260 NVPLSHSNQL
+260 NVPMSHSNQL

-284 YPNSTAATGSG
+284 YSGSTEANGTN

-307 SNCAMIQTGHSNG
+307 SNCAMIQTGHSDG

-360 TISGVTH
+360 AISGVTH
-367 NSNRTQ
+367 NFGRTQ
-373 YTVQYSSQDNA
+373 YTVNYSSQDNA

-397 DGAKYDSPVI
+397 DGVKYDSPVI

-418 SIVVDSKPNTVPDGS
+418 SIVVDNNPDTVPDGS
-433 ITATSDSY
+433 ITTTSSSY
-441 TFSRPSGSSFYI
+441 TFPRPSGSSFYI
-453 HVAAVDKAGNISSVA
+453 HIAAVDNAGNISAVT
-468 HYPVDELVSMT
+468 HYHTDELVSVT
-479 HPVSISYAIDPNSNM
+479 HPISIGYSIDPNSDT
-494 PFTTPDIPITNHSTF
+494 PFTAPDIPITNHSTF
-509 PVKVSVVGLK
+509 PIKVSVAGLK
-519 ATSGIGDAAPTS
+519 AISGIGDAAPTS
-531 YSDWNRLTA
+531 FSDWNSLTA
-540 AQTGSGIALGVR
+540 AQTGSRIALGVG
-552 IKETSG
+552 ISKTTG
-558 SGWTVINRAVPVYA
+558 SGWTAVDRESPVYT
-572 GDLMSEVPLGTLGA
+572 GDLVSEVPLGTLGA

-604 NARTVSHE
+604 NAKTVSHE
-612 LTLDFTIRIKQIIL
+612 LTLDFTI
-626 KIWKQAEWAENVLH
+626 AD
-640 SVTFYFQ
+640 

>member
-1 MRQSFRRLLLVPLL
+1 MRQLFRRLFLVPLL
-15 AASFL
+15 AVSFL
-20 LSGFSPSATAS
+20 FSGVVPSATAS
-31 AASVLSLTATSN
+31 AASVLTLTATPN

-83 HAKVLNIY
+83 SAKVLNIY
-91 PVVAPIVSFTTW
+91 PVVAPTVSFTTW
-103 EGKNYTLPK
+103 QGKSYTLPK

-145 FNASPDAYLKNAD
+145 FNANPDAYLKNAD
-158 GSYKYDVLYFGAWD
+158 STYKYDVLYFGAWD

-189 FIKTGRGVLFG
+189 FIKAGRGVLFG
-200 HDTMVDNDTIS
+200 HDTMVDNDGIS

-232 LGSAQIKV
+232 LGSSQIKV
-240 AKKGLL
+240 SKKGLL

-260 NVPLSHSNQL
+260 NVPMSHSNQL
-270 AFGDVWMTYQQPYT
+270 AFGDVWMTYQPPYT
-284 YPNSTAATGSG
+284 YSGSTEATGSG

-340 TTDTSWNDHKGQD
+340 TTDTNWNDHKGQD
-353 LDAPDEP
+353 SDAPDEP
-360 TISGVTH
+360 AISGVTH
-367 NSNRTQ
+367 NSDRTQ
-373 YTVQYSSQDNA
+373 YTINYSSQDNA

-397 DGAKYDSPVI
+397 DGAKYDSPVV
-407 STSLKTGMKGY
+407 STSLKTEMKGY
-418 SIVVDSKPNTVPDGS
+418 SIVVDDKPDTVPDGS
-433 ITATSDSY
+433 ITTTANSY
-441 TFSRPSGSSFYI
+441 IFSRPSGSSFYI
-453 HVAAVDKAGNISSVA
+453 HIAAVDNAGNISSVV
-468 HYPVDELVSMT
+468 HYPVDELVSVT
-479 HPVSISYAIDPNSNM
+479 HPVSIGYSIDPNSST
-494 PFTTPDIPITNHSTF
+494 PFTAPDIPITNNSTF
-509 PVKVSVVGLK
+509 PVRVSIAGLK
-519 ATSGIGDAAPTS
+519 TTSGIGDAAPTS

-540 AQTGSGIALGVR
+540 AQTGSGIALGVE
-552 IKETSG
+552 IGKTAG
-558 SGWTVINRAVPVYA
+558 SGWTMVDRTTPVYT
-572 GDLMSEVPLGTLGA
+572 GDLASEVPLGTLGA
-586 NGASGNL
+586 NGALGNL
-593 ALTAKFGLAWA
+593 ALTAKFGLAWT
-604 NARTVSHE
+604 NAKTVSHE
-612 LTLDFTIRIKQIIL
+612 LTLDFTI
-626 KIWKQAEWAENVLH
+626 AN
-640 SVTFYFQ
+640 

>member
-1 MRQSFRRLLLVPLL
+1 LRQSFRRLFLVPLL
-15 AASFL
+15 AAGIL
-20 LSGFSPSATAS
+20 LSGASPAFAAS
-31 AASVLSLTATSN
+31 AASVLSLTATPN
-43 PSGNYVALN
+43 PSGNYVALS

-83 HAKVLNIY
+83 SAKVLNIY
-91 PVVAPIVSFTTW
+91 PVVAPTVSFTTW
-103 EGKNYTLPK
+103 QGESYSLPK

-119 METPNEYDS
+119 METPNGYDS

-145 FNASPDAYLKNAD
+145 FNANPDAYLKNVD

-178 LSAAAETKTDA
+178 LSAAAESKTDA

-200 HDTMVDNDTIS
+200 HDTMVDNDGIS

-232 LGSAQIKV
+232 LGSSQIKV
-240 AKKGLL
+240 SKKGLL

-260 NVPLSHSNQL
+260 NVPMSHSNQL
-270 AFGDVWMTYQQPYT
+270 AFGDVWMTYQPPYT
-284 YPNSTAATGSG
+284 YSGSAEATGSG

-360 TISGVTH
+360 AISSVMH
-367 NSNRTQ
+367 NPGRTQ
-373 YTVQYSSQDNA
+373 YTVNYSSQDNA

-407 STSLKTGMKGY
+407 STSLKAGMKGY
-418 SIVVDSKPNTVPDGS
+418 SIVVDDKSDTVPDGS
-433 ITATSDSY
+433 ITTTANSF
-441 TFSRPSGSSFYI
+441 TFPRPSGSSFYI
-453 HVAAVDKAGNISSVA
+453 HIAAVDNAGNISSVA
-468 HYPVDELVSMT
+468 HYPVDELVSVT
-479 HPVSISYAIDPNSNM
+479 HPISIGYSIDPNSDT
-494 PFTTPDIPITNHSTF
+494 PFVAPDIPITNHSTF
-509 PVKVSVVGLK
+509 PIRVSVEGLR
-519 ATSGIGDAAPTS
+519 ATSGIGDAAPTA
-531 YSDWNRLTA
+531 YSDWNSLTA
-540 AQTGSGIALGVR
+540 AQTGSEIALGVG
-552 IKETSG
+552 ISQTAG
-558 SGWTVINRAVPVYA
+558 SGWTAVDRQSPVYA
-572 GDLMSEVPLGTLGA
+572 SDVASKVPLGTLGA

-604 NARTVSHE
+604 NAKTVSHE
-612 LTLDFTIRIKQIIL
+612 LTLNFTI
-626 KIWKQAEWAENVLH
+626 
-640 SVTFYFQ
+640 TD